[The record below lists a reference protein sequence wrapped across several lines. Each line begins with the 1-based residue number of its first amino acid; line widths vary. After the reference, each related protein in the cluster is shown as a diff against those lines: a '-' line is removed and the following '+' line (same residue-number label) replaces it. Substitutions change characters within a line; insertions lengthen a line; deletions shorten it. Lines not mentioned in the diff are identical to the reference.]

1 MLATFIIVSRSRRL
15 KMPEAKKFSLIK
27 PTLQTPFHIDF
38 DWWRINDTNWH
49 VALQSLLC
57 AQHQEAFA
65 GLPEGQMIDWVD
77 PETAE
82 VRQLDGLQNTLINH
96 CAQQPGFLDD
106 HTALVDAI
114 FRLLLVNGNTPI
126 SSEELGTRLHRPA
139 DIILKTIAGPRVYKG
154 LKPFVA

>member
-1 MLATFIIVSRSRRL
+1 
-15 KMPEAKKFSLIK
+15 MPEVKKFSLIK

-38 DWWRINDTNWH
+38 EWWRNNDTNWH

-57 AQHQEAFA
+57 PEHQVIFA

-82 VRQLDGLQNTLINH
+82 VRQLDGLQNTIIIH
-96 CAQQPGFLDD
+96 CAQQPGFLDE

-114 FRLLLVNGNTPI
+114 FRLLLVSGNTPM
-126 SSEELGTRLHRPA
+126 SAEELGARLNRPA
-139 DIILKTIAGPRVYKG
+139 DVILKTIAGSRVYKG
-154 LKPFVA
+154 LKPYVV

>member
-1 MLATFIIVSRSRRL
+1 
-15 KMPEAKKFSLIK
+15 MPEIRKFSLIK

-38 DWWRINDTNWH
+38 DWWRSNDNNWH

-57 AQHQEAFA
+57 SEHQQAFA

-82 VRQLDGLQNTLINH
+82 VRPLDGIQNTLITH
-96 CAQQPGFLDD
+96 CAQQPGFLDE

-114 FRLLLVNGNTPI
+114 FRLLLVNGNMPM
-126 SSEELGTRLHRPA
+126 SVEELGARLNRPA
-139 DIILKTIAGPRVYKG
+139 DTILKTIAGPRVYKG
-154 LKPFVA
+154 LRPFVA